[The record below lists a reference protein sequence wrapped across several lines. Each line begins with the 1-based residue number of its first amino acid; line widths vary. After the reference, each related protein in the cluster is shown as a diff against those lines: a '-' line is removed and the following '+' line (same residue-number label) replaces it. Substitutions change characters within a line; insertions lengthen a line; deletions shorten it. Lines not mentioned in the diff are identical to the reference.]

1 MQHEKT
7 VRAMFMGHEIVAR
20 NVFGLAKGDIINE
33 AVLIIDDAIVDRS
46 TELSASK
53 TRLSTTLVD
62 RDNRHAVEVLFGGI
76 FIIRMKILIDGRK
89 IAGDL
94 R

>member
-7 VRAMFMGHEIVAR
+7 LRAMFIGHEIVAR
-20 NVFGLAKGDIINE
+20 NVFGLTDGDIINE
-33 AVLIIDDAIVDRS
+33 ALLIIDDAVVDRN
-46 TELSASK
+46 TELSARK
-53 TRLSTTLVD
+53 ARLGATLVD
-62 RDNRHAVEVLFGGI
+62 RDRRYAVDVLFGGI
-76 FIIRMKILIDGRK
+76 FIVRMKILIDGRK

>member
-20 NVFGLAKGDIINE
+20 NVFGLEDGDIINE
-33 AVLIIDDAIVDRS
+33 ALLIIDEAVVDRN
-46 TELSASK
+46 TELSARK
-53 TRLSTTLVD
+53 ARLSAILVD
-62 RDNRHAVEVLFGGI
+62 RNGRHAIEVLFGGI
-76 FIIRMKILIDGRK
+76 FIVRMKILIDGRK
-89 IAGDL
+89 VAGDL